1 MVGGMGCLLLYSEIG
16 YNPASGWKR
25 FIAGWLGI
33 TWQPFLELMLNFS
46 GIKSLPI
53 SAGHSKLPF
62 QNHNHDTC
70 RFSKCHRSTALF
82 LRKIPNPPFQYFHH
96 QCSRTTSIL
105 SAGGNYQLNYEDDSH
120 TEPFW
125 LNQIRGAI
133 RTARS
138 LFFFLIEQP
147 SQLKYIEWPSFQ
159 STLKT
164 ATLTLVLVAF
174 LIVALSSVDSALSY
188 LLALLLRRK
197 A

>member
-1 MVGGMGCLLLYSEIG
+1 MSTFMCRVGSTIDDSSVKFPAGWLEGWGVCCCILEIG

-25 FIAGWLGI
+25 FVWLN
-33 TWQPFLELMLNFS
+33 E
-46 GIKSLPI
+46 
-53 SAGHSKLPF
+53 SKDAF
-62 QNHNHDTC
+62 Y
-70 RFSKCHRSTALF
+70 
-82 LRKIPNPPFQYFHH
+82 IPNPPFQYFHH

-125 LNQIRGAI
+125 LNQIRGVI